1 MINTLFRQVEL
12 SETYLSLLSVA
23 GGDKSINNVLCGK
36 EKKCF
41 QKKKPPNFPLIF
53 FDFLKFN
60 YNSRNF
66 AFIYSSSCE
75 SNLKMIFK
83 PSV

>member
-36 EKKCF
+36 EKNALKT
-41 QKKKPPNFPLIF
+41 KKLPNFSLA
-53 FDFLKFN
+53 DL
-60 YNSRNF
+60 
-66 AFIYSSSCE
+66 ALC
-75 SNLKMIFK
+75 L
-83 PSV
+83 

>member
-36 EKKCF
+36 EKKRF
-41 QKKKPPNFPLIF
+41 QKKTSQFSLIF
-53 FDFLKFN
+53 FYFN
-60 YNSRNF
+60 YNFRNV
-66 AFIYSSSCE
+66 AFI
-75 SNLKMIFK
+75 
-83 PSV
+83 

>member
-36 EKKCF
+36 EKKLT
-41 QKKKPPNFPLIF
+41 KKKNLPIFLF
-53 FDFLKFN
+53 FDFFFYFN
-60 YNSRNF
+60 
-66 AFIYSSSCE
+66 
-75 SNLKMIFK
+75 
-83 PSV
+83 